1 MAYLCNDDILSLIFI
16 ATLQNYP
23 PSLLTLRSVNR
34 TWCNVAGR
42 TPQLWTELVLK
53 RRSDFIDLEYLRF
66 YLPKSG
72 AVPIDVHI
80 MLPRDVDVN
89 EIEGVSALLRDHA
102 SRFRSFK
109 LCVQFHEE
117 LEVFI
122 SSIGENKPAPF
133 LEKLELTVQYRSESS
148 NAPEF
153 LSLLTAFTPSPRL
166 YFIDLSGC
174 HVPKHFRQP

>member
-1 MAYLCNDDILSLIFI
+1 MYL
-16 ATLQNYP
+16 Q
-23 PSLLTLRSVNR
+23 
-34 TWCNVAGR
+34 
-42 TPQLWTELVLK
+42 
-53 RRSDFIDLEYLRF
+53 
-66 YLPKSG
+66 KSG
-72 AVPIDVHI
+72 ALPIDVHI
-80 MLPRDVDVN
+80 ALPDDVAED
-89 EIEGVSALLRDHA
+89 EIGGVASLLRDHS
-102 SRFRSFK
+102 SRFRSFD
-109 LCVQFHEE
+109 LHVRIHDE